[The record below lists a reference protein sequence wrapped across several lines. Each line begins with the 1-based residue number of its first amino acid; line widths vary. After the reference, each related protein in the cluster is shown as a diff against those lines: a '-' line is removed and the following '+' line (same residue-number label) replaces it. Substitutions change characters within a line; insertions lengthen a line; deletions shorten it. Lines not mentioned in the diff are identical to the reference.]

1 MSHINS
7 NKRRRQIK
15 SDKELGNKFSM
26 FNNVEKGT
34 SQIILDQI
42 RDIEEKSKDI
52 YTCITDSE
60 NKWRR
65 HVFKDRMRIYQLN
78 KRS

>member
-1 MSHINS
+1 
-7 NKRRRQIK
+7 
-15 SDKELGNKFSM
+15 M
-26 FNNVEKGT
+26 FNSVEKGT

-60 NKWRR
+60 NKWKR

>member
-1 MSHINS
+1 
-7 NKRRRQIK
+7 
-15 SDKELGNKFSM
+15 M
-26 FNNVEKGT
+26 FNSVEKGT

-60 NKWRR
+60 NK
-65 HVFKDRMRIYQLN
+65 MI
-78 KRS
+78 